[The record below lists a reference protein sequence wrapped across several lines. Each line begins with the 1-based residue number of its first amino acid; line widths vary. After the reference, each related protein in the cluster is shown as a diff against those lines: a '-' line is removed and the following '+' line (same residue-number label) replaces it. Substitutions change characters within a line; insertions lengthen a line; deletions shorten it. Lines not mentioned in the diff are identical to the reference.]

1 MQHRQDNLLA
11 NRNFLPGMVSGQ
23 YAFRLRTFSPLV
35 RCFSF
40 LPCLCILSFSSPAA
54 MLSPGD
60 RSAIQ
65 QQQQQLLDENQ
76 RQRDALERSA
86 PLTITPSP

>member
-1 MQHRQDNLLA
+1 MRHRQDNLLA
-11 NRNFLPGMVSGQ
+11 NRTLLPGMASGQ
-23 YAFRLRTFSPLV
+23 YVFRLCTFSPVV
-35 RCFSF
+35 RYFSL

-65 QQQQQLLDENQ
+65 QQQQQLLD
-76 RQRDALERSA
+76 
-86 PLTITPSP
+86 